1 MDGLTRRELEFVPL
15 RVKRSISRA
24 LEDKDESIRAYVVGG
39 RNVLKSWVSDEY
51 FHDTS
56 RINDFNMLLLTLKK
70 AEGRI
75 FYVIT
80 YSVSSCLKRLFILLA
95 SIM

>member
-39 RNVLKSWVSDEY
+39 RNVLKSWVSDGHV
-51 FHDTS
+51 HDY
-56 RINDFNMLLLTLKK
+56 IWLLTHH
-70 AEGRI
+70 I
-75 FYVIT
+75 
-80 YSVSSCLKRLFILLA
+80 
-95 SIM
+95 